1 MKKTSIGYCMGFLF
15 VMIVS
20 CSKTSPEDSNPPK
33 PITPAP
39 VVTIPTKIVYPT
51 NTLDSISNIN
61 KTSSWYKT
69 NKSFNELFD
78 VHASYYWGFE
88 ITNSNVL
95 IPYNT
100 TTTATWSASKSY
112 YWNDLGTYLYTDLT
126 GDGKKDLWAYYWK
139 NPWPTNATGIHL
151 FSEYEKSRTIA
162 DIQVGLTQVRKCVL
176 ADFNNDGEDEI
187 MLFSSGYDGPP
198 FPGDSLGIFYVKEKR
213 YQYLS
218 KDIGY
223 FHGGA
228 TGDIN
233 NDGLVD
239 IVAYSGGSAV
249 IPTHPTCYINKGGG
263 NFLLSNNIFKGF
275 NVDGSDNY
283 YTVDLFDIDG
293 DGWLDLF
300 LGGQEKLRI
309 ILNNQGIFDR
319 SKAIVVQSEKALEL
333 MDMAFLDVDFD
344 GKKDIMTMSNKSGY
358 NGFGLRL
365 FLNKGGSFVDATS
378 NYIDIA
384 SREGKNAWIKWIHL
398 FDYDKDGDID
408 IVGDGLFGDLNGTK
422 GSRIYWKNVEGKF
435 IAVGL

>member
-1 MKKTSIGYCMGFLF
+1 MKETTIGYWIGVLF
-15 VMIVS
+15 VIIAS
-20 CSKTSPEDSNPPK
+20 CSKTSSEDSSSPK
-33 PITPAP
+33 PVSPAP

-78 VHASYYWGFE
+78 VHGSYFWGFE
-88 ITNSNVL
+88 ITNANVL

-100 TTTATWSASKSY
+100 TTTSTWSASKSY

-151 FSEYEKSRTIA
+151 FSEYEKNRTIA

-187 MLFSSGYDGPP
+187 MLFSSGYDGAP

-213 YQYLS
+213 YQYLN

-233 NDGLVD
+233 NDGLFD

-275 NVDGSDNY
+275 NTDGSDNY

-300 LGGQEKLRI
+300 LGGQEKLKI
-309 ILNNQGIFDR
+309 ILNNQGVFDK
-319 SKAIVVQSEKALEL
+319 SKAMLVQSEKGLEI

-365 FLNKGGSFVDATS
+365 FLNKGASFVDVTS
-378 NYIDIA
+378 NYIDVS
-384 SREGKNAWIKWIHL
+384 SREGKNAWIKWIRL

-422 GSRIYWKNVEGKF
+422 GSVIYWKNIEGKF
-435 IAVGL
+435 KAVGF